1 MYIIMTEENMSQ
13 EFRLKNIKET
23 RNNFVEEINLNVL
36 MSKKHKETLRRFE
49 LYWTLTH
56 FAVSTVTG
64 GVTGG
69 VFNSVFDSLVDF
81 L

>member
-13 EFRLKNIKET
+13 GFRLKNIEET

-36 MSKKHKETLRRFE
+36 MSKKHKETLQRFE

-64 GVTGG
+64 GV
-69 VFNSVFDSLVDF
+69 FNSVFDSLVDF